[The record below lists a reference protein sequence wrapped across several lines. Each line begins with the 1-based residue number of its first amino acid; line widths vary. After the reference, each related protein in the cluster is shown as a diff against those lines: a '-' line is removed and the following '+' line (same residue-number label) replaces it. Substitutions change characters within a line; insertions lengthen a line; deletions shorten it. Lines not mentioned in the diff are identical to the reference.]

1 MKRTTK
7 TSTSKT
13 RTTKS
18 GTTKSRTTKSRTTK
32 HTSAGRLLSGEEIAA
47 IRGKLQTTSDLEKIC
62 ELFNLVGSAT
72 RLKLLYLLESGEDLP
87 VGELAERVGV
97 SMSSVSQHLAKLRM
111 YGLVAARRE
120 AQSLYYR
127 LTDHPF
133 NKTLRAAVF

>member
-1 MKRTTK
+1 MKRTT
-7 TSTSKT
+7 
-13 RTTKS
+13 RTKRS
-18 GTTKSRTTKSRTTK
+18 SP
-32 HTSAGRLLSGEEIAA
+32 GRLMTGEEITAV
-47 IRGKLQTTSDLEKIC
+47 RRKLQETPGLEKTC

-72 RLKLLYLLESGEDLP
+72 RLKLLYLLESETDLP
-87 VGELAERVGV
+87 VGDLAERVGV

-133 NKTLRAAVF
+133 NETLRAAVF